1 MSPIDAGIVFTLTA
15 SEGQLVIEALAEG
28 PFKTVFELIGRINRQ
43 ANLDAGQDGCRLQF
57 SRADQALVIGALV
70 KLPYHRVHQLLAK
83 LEQQASVQTGL
94 KAVPAPAARKRKA
107 A

>member
-1 MSPIDAGIVFTLTA
+1 MSGPDAGIVFTLTA
-15 SEGQLVIEALAEG
+15 GEGQMVIEALAEG

-43 ANLDAGQDGCRLQF
+43 ANLDNGEDGCRLLW

-83 LEQQASVQTGL
+83 LEQQASMQTGL
-94 KAVPAPAARKRKA
+94 TAVPAPSPRKRKA

>member
-1 MSPIDAGIVFTLTA
+1 MSQATTSIVFTLTPA
-15 SEGQLVIEALAEG
+15 EGQLVIEALAEG

-43 ANLDAGQDGCRLQF
+43 ANAAGEGDACRLEW

-83 LEQQASVQTGL
+83 LELQANLQVGL
-94 KAVPAPAARKRKA
+94 KAVPAPRKRKA

>member
-1 MSPIDAGIVFTLTA
+1 MNQVDAAAVFTLTPA
-15 SEGQLVIEALAEG
+15 EGQLVIEALAEG

-43 ANLDAGQDGCRLQF
+43 ANLEAGQDGCRLQW

-83 LEQQASVQTGL
+83 LEQQASMQVGL
-94 KAVPAPAARKRKA
+94 KAVPAPAPRKRKA

>member
-1 MSPIDAGIVFTLTA
+1 MNQSLPAMTFSLSAD
-15 SEGQLVIEALAEG
+15 EGRLVIEALAEE

-43 ANLDAGQDGCRLQF
+43 ANADGGDACRMVW

-70 KLPYHRVHQLLAK
+70 KMPYHRVHQLLAK
-83 LEQQASVQTGL
+83 LEQQAALQEGL
-94 KAVPAPAARKRKA
+94 KAVPAPRKGKA